1 MKEKRDTDP
10 GLAHMLLT
18 TSSQVSLETIHS
30 MRLVLFFCFFVF
42 CYISGRGEDW
52 SPDVDAFKSLRPTAW
67 CVSRTDKVLPRS
79 TGTLEGRRVSPLCN
93 VPAQSVPAASPS
105 LTAHRASSVGE
116 LSESDEGS
124 LLLLPFRWAAAQLGK
139 ESASG

>member
-1 MKEKRDTDP
+1 MSP
-10 GLAHMLLT
+10 G
-18 TSSQVSLETIHS
+18 
-30 MRLVLFFCFFVF
+30 
-42 CYISGRGEDW
+42 
-52 SPDVDAFKSLRPTAW
+52 AFKSLRPTAW

-79 TGTLEGRRVSPLCN
+79 TGTPGEDVFLL
-93 VPAQSVPAASPS
+93 SVMHQLRQRALSGAAASLS

-116 LSESDEGS
+116 LSESEEGS